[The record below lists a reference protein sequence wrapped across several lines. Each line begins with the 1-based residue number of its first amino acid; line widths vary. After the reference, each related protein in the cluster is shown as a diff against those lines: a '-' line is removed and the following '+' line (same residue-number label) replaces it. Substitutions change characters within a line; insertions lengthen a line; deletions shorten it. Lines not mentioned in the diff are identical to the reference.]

1 MKLSKIIGM
10 TAALLVGAGMTSAV
24 MADDDR
30 GHRGGKRGEH
40 AKRGQDRRGNASDRI
55 AEIKKRAMA
64 AKKRVA
70 AKGGQRRG
78 PQGGPPQFAREMM
91 QKRIA
96 VAKGGRG
103 QAGPPQHVVEMWKK
117 RREAAQRGGRGPQ
130 ARGGFKGQLS
140 RRGKEGGPPAGMREM
155 MKKRIAAAKGGR
167 GQAGPPQHVVEM
179 WKKRREAA
187 QRGRRGPQA
196 RGGFKGL
203 GGSRDPQAR
212 GGHDGPR
219 GPKGRQARVGRD
231 GHRDSKGR
239 HSRRGGRRGHR
250 R

>member
-1 MKLSKIIGM
+1 MAGMGNRIMKLNKIIGM

-24 MADDDR
+24 MADNDR

-40 AKRGQDRRGNASDRI
+40 AKRGQDRQGNASDRI

-91 QKRIA
+91 
-96 VAKGGRG
+96 
-103 QAGPPQHVVEMWKK
+103 KK
-117 RREAAQRGGRGPQ
+117 RV
-130 ARGGFKGQLS
+130 
-140 RRGKEGGPPAGMREM
+140 
-155 MKKRIAAAKGGR
+155 AAAKGGR
-167 GQAGPPQHVVEM
+167 GQAGPPQHVLEM

-187 QRGRRGPQA
+187 GRGGCGPQA
-196 RGGFKGL
+196 RGGFKGF
-203 GGSRDPQAR
+203 G
-212 GGHDGPR
+212 GPR
-219 GPKGRQARVGRD
+219 GPQALGGHRGPQDSKGRQARGSRD
-231 GHRDSKGR
+231 NHRDSKGR
-239 HSRRGGRRGHR
+239 HSRRGARRGHR

>member
-70 AKGGQRRG
+70 AKGGQHRG

-130 ARGGFKGQLS
+130 ARGGFKG
-140 RRGKEGGPPAGMREM
+140 
-155 MKKRIAAAKGGR
+155 
-167 GQAGPPQHVVEM
+167 
-179 WKKRREAA
+179 
-187 QRGRRGPQA
+187 
-196 RGGFKGL
+196 L
-203 GGSRDPQAR
+203 GGSRGPQAR